1 MAGIVEKRSVERIP
15 QNERNTGFWGMLM
28 LWAGFSISV
37 ARLWQGG
44 LITTMGFWKAVAALV
59 ISQLFWTY
67 VAIGAVMGARE
78 GLPGTMIVRASF
90 GLKGRILPSIPLI
103 IGTVG
108 WFGLQ
113 LGITV
118 SAMNFLVKSLDVT
131 INLPLAVQYAIW
143 GVLMGAVSIYGYRV
157 VMWFQKFISPLL
169 ILLIPLMLYKMFAN
183 YDVLGSLNAPAK
195 GGMGFFEAITM
206 LVGGQLAMV
215 LTAADSSRYTK
226 SPKTAVGSFMA
237 ATWLI
242 GTVMFIIGMMGAV
255 LVGAADPATIVDKL
269 GLGFLGVLIVVF
281 SAWSTNCLNPYW
293 GGIALS
299 TLTAGTKW
307 FKDGIP
313 RATATAIVVVL
324 GTVLTM
330 MGIYSQ
336 GGFLAFV
343 SVLAATLGPANG
355 IVISDYFFLRG
366 KGNNRLDAKELVKPG
381 GKYWYKNG
389 WNPIAISVW
398 VIGVIYTF
406 AFKNV
411 YVLITPISTQILSGV
426 LYYYLMKTVGKK
438 MYEESK

>member
-1 MAGIVEKRSVERIP
+1 MAELVEKRSVERVP
-15 QNERNTGFWGMLM
+15 LQERTSGFWAMLM

-44 LITTMGFWKAVAALV
+44 VITTMGFWTAIAALFL
-59 ISQLFWTY
+59 SQIFWTY
-67 VAIGAVMGARE
+67 VAIGAVMGAKE

-90 GLKGRILPSIPLI
+90 GLNGRILPSIPLI

-118 SAMNFLVKSLDVT
+118 SALNIM
-131 INLPLAVQYAIW
+131 IENLYGNIAIPIQLQYVVW
-143 GVLMGAVSIYGYRV
+143 GILMGVASIYGYRV
-157 VMWFQKFISPLL
+157 VMWFQKFVSPLL
-169 ILLIPLMLYKMFAN
+169 ILLIPWMLYKMFAN
-183 YDVLGSLNAPAK
+183 YDVLAELSRPGDGK
-195 GGMGFFEAITM
+195 MGFFEAVTM

-226 SPKTAVGSFMA
+226 SSRTAIWSYMA

-242 GTVMFIIGMMGAV
+242 GTVMFVIGMMGAV
-255 LVGAADPATIVDKL
+255 LVGASDPASIVDKL
-269 GLGFLGVLIVVF
+269 GLGFLGVLIVVL

-299 TLTAGTKW
+299 TLTAGTRW
-307 FKDGIP
+307 SKDGIP
-313 RATATAIVVVL
+313 RVTATSIIVAI
-324 GTVLTM
+324 GTFLTVI
-330 MGIYSQ
+330 GIYSI

-343 SVLAATLGPANG
+343 GVLAATLGPANG
-355 IVISDYFFLRG
+355 IVIADYFFLRG
-366 KGNNRLDAKELVKPG
+366 KGNNRLDAEELVKTG
-381 GKYWYKNG
+381 GKYWYRNG
-389 WNPIAISVW
+389 WNPVAIAVW

-411 YVLITPISTQILSGV
+411 YVLITPVSTQILSGI
-426 LYYYLMKTVGKK
+426 LYYVLMKTAGKK
-438 MYEESK
+438 YYDASL